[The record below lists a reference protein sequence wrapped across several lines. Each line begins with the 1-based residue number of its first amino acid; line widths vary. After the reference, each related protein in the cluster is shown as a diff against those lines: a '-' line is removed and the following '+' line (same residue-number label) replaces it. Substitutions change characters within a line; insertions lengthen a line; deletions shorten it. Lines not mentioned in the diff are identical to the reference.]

1 MSQKKKAVAIIL
13 AVFFGAMGAHRFYLG
28 QVGRGILYF
37 ILWFISWMFGFIDAI
52 IIASMSQDEFDRKYN
67 PYLFSRVDELNA
79 PPQRFKNFN
88 SKQPIIR
95 KDEYQQVQDNVQQI
109 YREIIQ
115 LIEKSKD
122 YDNDIV
128 KDIKSMLDNYTNR
141 INLLV
146 ERDKKLKS
154 VESSFSIDTV
164 DKTITS
170 LQRKLTETTNQY
182 LKDEYQT
189 SISKYI
195 KHKSSFQD
203 LKDQREVVRLRINS
217 AIMSLKQ
224 IKIDLIKMESMA
236 SLEQREQFFKTFE
249 DKSNDLSNYLE
260 FLEKSYQDTD
270 FSA

>member
-1 MSQKKKAVAIIL
+1 MSIKRKSVAVIL
-13 AVFFGAMGAHRFYLG
+13 AFFFGSLGAHRFYLG
-28 QVGRGILYF
+28 QVGRGIIYLIF
-37 ILWFISWMFGFIDAI
+37 WFFTWLLGWIDAI
-52 IIASMSQDEFDRKYN
+52 MIASMSQDEFDRKYN
-67 PYLFSRVDELNA
+67 PHLYSRDENVNA
-79 PPQRFKNFN
+79 PPRRYKSHGRSHVIQ
-88 SKQPIIR
+88 
-95 KDEYQQVQDNVQQI
+95 KDEYQQVQDNVKQI
-109 YREIIQ
+109 HKEIIQ

-141 INLLV
+141 INQLV
-146 ERDKKLKS
+146 ERDKKLRT
-154 VESSFSIDTV
+154 VEHGFSIDTV
-164 DKTITS
+164 DKTINA
-170 LQRKLTETTNQY
+170 LQRKMQATNNNY
-182 LKDEYQT
+182 LKDEYQ
-189 SISKYI
+189 SSLSKYQ
-195 KHKSSFQD
+195 KHRSSFQD

-270 FSA
+270 YNL